1 MDINTVCTLLIN
13 ALKGAGYN
21 DSTIFNYQGA
31 VRRFKTF
38 CKEHDVTE
46 YNYEIGKLY
55 ADAVIS
61 PKTGKFSKERYHLQ
75 GRFIRLIDSY
85 INTGQFDFSATS
97 RSRVQPKGEYY
108 RKVYSDYCSYLED
121 EYENEN
127 TRHFYVSILV
137 NPEIVLILSGF
148 CSGIIR
154 TRKQPTLIPFG
165 DTGLQYCYGFKTI
178 SAV

>member
-61 PKTGKFSKERYHLQ
+61 PKTRKFSKERYHLQ

-85 INTGQFDFSATS
+85 INTGQFDFSVTS

-108 RKVYSDYCSYLED
+108 RKVYSDYCAYLED
-121 EYENEN
+121 EYGNEN
-127 TRHFYVSILV
+127 TRHFYEYGMYAFLSFLEEKEMVVPLEDLTASMLLDYVKNSKPERQRGIL
-137 NPEIVLILSGF
+137 
-148 CSGIIR
+148 C
-154 TRKQPTLIPFG
+154 
-165 DTGLQYCYGFKTI
+165 
-178 SAV
+178 

>member
-85 INTGQFDFSATS
+85 INTGQFDPLQGQEYS
-97 RSRVQPKGEYY
+97 RRE
-108 RKVYSDYCSYLED
+108 
-121 EYENEN
+121 
-127 TRHFYVSILV
+127 SI
-137 NPEIVLILSGF
+137 IAKF
-148 CSGIIR
+148 IR
-154 TRKQPTLIPFG
+154 ITAPI
-165 DTGLQYCYGFKTI
+165 
-178 SAV
+178 

>member
-85 INTGQFDFSATS
+85 INTGQFDLSATS

-108 RKVYSDYCSYLED
+108 RKVYSDYCSYLVFAERK
-121 EYENEN
+121 
-127 TRHFYVSILV
+127 TPF
-137 NPEIVLILSGF
+137 LI
-148 CSGIIR
+148 
-154 TRKQPTLIPFG
+154 IP
-165 DTGLQYCYGFKTI
+165 
-178 SAV
+178 